1 MTAAQK
7 IAAQHRYQREGE
19 AICPCCEGTGRILSP
34 SIRQKA
40 RKGGHSSFLKSLQPG
55 EMTMSARGARGG
67 RPKEVTIDELS
78 AIRQRG
84 RSAREPF
91 RELAPESTDAPVTLP
106 HKNEKLYQS
115 SNGTGEQDAARM
127 TPTPMGIAE
136 REDTGS

>member
-7 IAAQHRYQREGE
+7 IAAQHRYQREAE
-19 AICPCCEGTGRILSP
+19 AICPCCEGTGRILNP

-40 RKGGHSSFLKSLQPG
+40 RKGGNSSFLKSLAPG

-67 RPKEVTIDELS
+67 RPKEITLDEVS
-78 AIRQRG
+78 AMRPRD

-91 RELAPESTDAPVTLP
+91 QELAPESTDAPVTRP
-106 HKNEKLYQS
+106 HKDEKPDQS
-115 SNGTGEQDAARM
+115 SNGTGEQDTARV

-136 REDTGS
+136 REDSGS